1 MAEYNKVMTQ
11 IKPDLPKVIDT
22 EQIYVYVPKASYDQ
36 AGIMKP
42 DRTQFAVDDDGH
54 LSLRH
59 IKYTDTNND
68 GIDDYGSVDILF
80 GRENTQSQE
89 YFVNVPEK
97 AFVTK
102 DNVIEYAVPSMSY
115 DPSMEITETILPS
128 DELYTYVFYGPA
140 VADKTLKAT
149 SESTADTFALRDN
162 DGALHAAMH
171 NEPEADELVHY
182 TYVSKNYLK
191 STAKSN
197 VVYVTDASGN
207 PAYKPYSNTATP
219 DTVAV
224 RQPDGSV
231 HGSVNVPEDN
241 TLLNNKYISDHYI
254 PVGDDGKV
262 PPGYLP
268 DGFDDVLYGYY
279 NESTGKFYEEYGS
292 VNGFSKEI
300 IGVEGKL
307 YADKISYGTYI
318 YVSSGSSDAK
328 ALMTK
333 YSEQIP
339 AGISLGGDSDPISG
353 WSRGL
358 CAVDGDVLRCFGGVY
373 ITQDDIATGDITRQE
388 YYYQFSLDTKLDAIS
403 YQTTTT
409 EFMMRNNAAK
419 CVAGNKLL
427 AFGGLN
433 KNTGVPANGVGL
445 GIITNGHST
454 MAASGVTL
462 PHKMYGGGAA
472 YVAGR
477 AYLFGGI
484 DENGTYYDTI
494 YEYNFDAKTLTPLV
508 SRLPST
514 MGMIQN
520 SVCVIGNKA
529 YIVGIRVK
537 SNTIDR
543 RLYVFDSITN
553 TAKVINDTSLSA
565 QGECVSVAA
574 IGNKI
579 YAFGGYDSV
588 DGYLTTISEYTINGE
603 QITRKVLDAKLPYG
617 MINMTTG
624 VLNGRV
630 YLFGGDNGDN
640 VFFRDILIF
649 DPVADAVYI
658 RSGSSNANTLTL
670 GTAHSNAFYGDLG
683 YKAYKHS
690 QATGNPHNTQ
700 ITDITGLK
708 AKVDSIDGKMNPVA
722 SNALSSYVLLSASN
736 STKGVMTIAFP
747 EDFTKINV
755 NGTDYAVP
763 DDSIAISTG
772 QVITV
777 YVKPGLTPYCGTIP
791 LTSTITLPCAWL
803 QIWASGTATTGDA
816 TPYAITIGQPA
827 SVTPLNIL
835 CSVSRT
841 PFTIPIRNKNR
852 NLVTNVPVDQYDCIN
867 LGYWQTNYKPF
878 NYTTIS
884 TLSAVEHGFNVE
896 YQIDGKSAE
905 IEIPLEGTDD
915 IIVDIDETNKMI
927 NIHLDAK
934 VRAKLAKM
942 LTLPAEAP
950 AKNSI
955 VGVGTNNAQMIM
967 TEQEARDAISVFK
980 TVTISQTDYD
990 NLVVKDNK
998 TLYLITG

>member
-36 AGIMKP
+36 AGIVKP
-42 DRTQFAVDDDGH
+42 DKTQFVIAGDYTLTIKHFTMTDD
-54 LSLRH
+54 RV
-59 IKYTDTNND
+59 
-68 GIDDYGSVDILF
+68 SVDVKMGYDNDTTL
-80 GRENTQSQE
+80 GELGD
-89 YFVNVPEK
+89 K
-97 AFVTK
+97 DFVTK
-102 DNVIEYAVPSMSY
+102 
-115 DPSMEITETILPS
+115 
-128 DELYTYVFYGPA
+128 
-140 VADKTLKAT
+140 
-149 SESTADTFALRDN
+149 
-162 DGALHAAMH
+162 
-171 NEPEADELVHY
+171 
-182 TYVSKNYLK
+182 
-191 STAKSN
+191 
-197 VVYVTDASGN
+197 GN
-207 PAYKPYSNTATP
+207 LTGYSVKRLENNTATDKAYVEGANGTGTKLTDVSDGVDGGSIAKRDAQGRIFGKTTGTAGDNELVNIGYLAVGYVKKSGVANRVYTTDNTGADSVVQFSNNAIP
-219 DTVAV
+219 DTMAY
-224 RQPDGSV
+224 RAHDGSL
-231 HGSVNVPEDN
+231 HGAVVTPTDT
-241 TLLNNKYISDHYI
+241 TLLNHKYTSEHYI
-254 PVGDDGKV
+254 PVGEDGKV

-279 NESTGKFYEEYGS
+279 NESTGKFYEEYDS

-328 ALMTK
+328 VLMTK

-339 AGISLGGDSDPISG
+339 AGIALGGDGDPISG

-373 ITQDDIATGDITRQE
+373 ITQDDIATGDITREQ
-388 YYYQFSLDTKLDAIS
+388 YFYQFSLDTNLDAIS

-433 KNTGVPANGVGL
+433 QNTGVPANGVGL

-472 YVAGR
+472 YVSGR

-484 DENGTYYDTI
+484 DENGIYYDTI
-494 YEYNFDAKTLTPLV
+494 YEYDFDAKTLTPLV

-520 SVCVIGNKA
+520 SVCVIGTKA

-537 SNTIDR
+537 SNTIDK

-553 TAKVINDTSLSA
+553 TAKVVNDDSLRA

-617 MINMTTG
+617 MINMTTA

-630 YLFGGDNGDN
+630 YLFGGDDGDN
-640 VFFRDILIF
+640 IFFRDILIF
-649 DPVADAVYI
+649 DPVAEAVYI

-690 QATGNPHNTQ
+690 QATGNPHNTR

-708 AKVDSIDGKMNPVA
+708 TKLDTIDTKLIKTLDDGNRNQYRIAMYAKQGTYGVVHTNRSDVSLNGTLQSGSFSISAGDVITMPGDSNIPIVNGVSLSS
-722 SNALSSYVLLSASN
+722 SNA
-736 STKGVMTIAFP
+736 
-747 EDFTKINV
+747 E
-755 NGTDYAVP
+755 
-763 DDSIAISTG
+763 
-772 QVITV
+772 
-777 YVKPGLTPYCGTIP
+777 
-791 LTSTITLPCAWL
+791 ITLPLGMIVIAN
-803 QIWASGTATTGDA
+803 SDA
-816 TPYAITIGQPA
+816 ISFISPTVWKITIRA
-827 SVTPLNIL
+827 ATVADTL
-835 CSVSRT
+835 
-841 PFTIPIRNKNR
+841 PIRIAPDNQALSIPLRDGRGRLTTIDPSGNDDFQC
-852 NLVTNVPVDQYDCIN
+852 VNV
-867 LGYWQTNYKPF
+867 GYWKTNYKPF

-884 TLSAVEHGFNVE
+884 TLSSVDKGFNVE

-967 TEQEARDAISVFK
+967 TEQEARDAISVYK
-980 TVTISQTDYD
+980 TLSISQTDYD
-990 NLVVKDNK
+990 NLAVKDSK

>member
-36 AGIMKP
+36 AGIIKP
-42 DRTQFAVDDDGH
+42 DKTQFVIAGDYTLTIKHFTMTDD
-54 LSLRH
+54 RV
-59 IKYTDTNND
+59 
-68 GIDDYGSVDILF
+68 SVDVKMGYDNSIPTADLD
-80 GRENTQSQE
+80 N
-89 YFVNVPEK
+89 K
-97 AFVTK
+97 DFVTK
-102 DNVIEYAVPSMSY
+102 GNLTGYALKKLENDTTKDKVYIEGANSTGTKLVDVSDGVDGGSIVKRDAQGRIFGKTTGSAGDN
-115 DPSMEITETILPS
+115 
-128 DELYTYVFYGPA
+128 
-140 VADKTLKAT
+140 
-149 SESTADTFALRDN
+149 
-162 DGALHAAMH
+162 
-171 NEPEADELVHY
+171 ELVNIGYIEARYVKKSGVANRVY
-182 TYVSKNYLK
+182 TTDNTGADSV
-191 STAKSN
+191 AQFSN
-197 VVYVTDASGN
+197 NAI
-207 PAYKPYSNTATP
+207 P
-219 DTVAV
+219 DTMAY
-224 RQPDGSV
+224 RAHDGSLRGAV
-231 HGSVNVPEDN
+231 VTPLDT
-241 TLLNNKYISDHYI
+241 TLLNNKYISEHYI

-279 NESTGKFYEEYGS
+279 NESTGKFYEEYDS
-292 VNGFSKEI
+292 VNGFSKEL

-328 ALMTK
+328 ALVSK

-339 AGISLGGDSDPISG
+339 AGIGTGGDGDPISG

-373 ITQDDIATGDITRQE
+373 ISQYDIATGDITRQQ
-388 YYYQFSLDTKLDAIS
+388 YYYQFSLDTKSDVIS
-403 YQTTTT
+403 YQTSTT
-409 EFMMRNNAAK
+409 EFAMRNNAAK

-433 KNTGVPANGVGL
+433 QSNGVPANGVGL

-472 YVAGR
+472 YVSGR

-520 SVCVIGNKA
+520 SVCVIGTKV

-553 TAKVINDTSLSA
+553 TAKVVNDTSLSA

-574 IGNKI
+574 VGNKI

-588 DGYLTTISEYTINGE
+588 DGYLTSISEYTINGE

-617 MINMTTG
+617 MINMTTA

-658 RSGSSNANTLTL
+658 RSGSSTANTLTL

-708 AKVDSIDGKMNPVA
+708 TKLDTIDTKLVKTLDDGNRNQYRIAMYAKQGTYGVVHTNRSDVSLNGTLQSGSFSISAGDVITMPGDNSIPIVNGVSLSS
-722 SNALSSYVLLSASN
+722 SNA
-736 STKGVMTIAFP
+736 
-747 EDFTKINV
+747 E
-755 NGTDYAVP
+755 
-763 DDSIAISTG
+763 
-772 QVITV
+772 
-777 YVKPGLTPYCGTIP
+777 
-791 LTSTITLPCAWL
+791 ITLPLGMIIIAD
-803 QIWASGTATTGDA
+803 SDA
-816 TPYAITIGQPA
+816 HSFTSPTVWKITIRA
-827 SVTPLNIL
+827 ATVADTL
-835 CSVSRT
+835 
-841 PFTIPIRNKNR
+841 PIRIAPDNQALSIPLRDGKGRLTTIDPSGNDDSQC
-852 NLVTNVPVDQYDCIN
+852 VNV
-867 LGYWQTNYKPF
+867 GYWKTNYKPF

-980 TVTISQTDYD
+980 TVTITQTDYD
-990 NLVVKDNK
+990 NLAVKDNK

>member
-42 DRTQFAVDDDGH
+42 DRTQFVIAGDYTLTIKHFTMTDD
-54 LSLRH
+54 RV
-59 IKYTDTNND
+59 
-68 GIDDYGSVDILF
+68 SVDVKMGYDNDTAIDGLD
-80 GRENTQSQE
+80 S
-89 YFVNVPEK
+89 K
-97 AFVTK
+97 DFVTK
-102 DNVIEYAVPSMSY
+102 GNLTGYAVKKLENNADIDKAY
-115 DPSMEITETILPS
+115 VEGANGTGTRLLDVATEV
-128 DELYTYVFYGPA
+128 YTRSIAKRDWQGRLFA
-140 VADKTLKAT
+140 
-149 SESTADTFALRDN
+149 STTGNAGDN
-162 DGALHAAMH
+162 
-171 NEPEADELVHY
+171 ELVNIG
-182 TYVSKNYLK
+182 YVSTNYVKK
-191 STAKSN
+191 SGVANRVYTTDNTGADSVAQFSN
-197 VVYVTDASGN
+197 NAI
-207 PAYKPYSNTATP
+207 P
-219 DTVAV
+219 DTMAY
-224 RQPDGSV
+224 RAHDGSLRGAV
-231 HGSVNVPEDN
+231 VTPLDT
-241 TLLNNKYISDHYI
+241 TLLNNKYVSEHYI

-279 NESTGKFYEEYGS
+279 NESTGKFYEEYDS

-328 ALMTK
+328 DLLSK

-339 AGISLGGDSDPISG
+339 AGIGLGGDSDPISG

-373 ITQDDIATGDITRQE
+373 IAQGDIAIGDITRQM

-409 EFMMRNNAAK
+409 EFAMRNNAAK

-427 AFGGLN
+427 AFGGLSQS
-433 KNTGVPANGVGL
+433 TGVPVNSVGM

-454 MAASGVTL
+454 LSSSGVTL

-472 YVAGR
+472 YVNGKV
-477 AYLFGGI
+477 YLFGGI
-484 DENGTYYDTI
+484 DENDTYYDTI
-494 YEYNFDAKTLTPLV
+494 YEYDLDAKTLTLLD
-508 SRLPST
+508 SKLPST
-514 MGMIQN
+514 MGRIQN
-520 SVCVIGNKA
+520 SVCVIGTKV
-529 YIVGIRVK
+529 YIIGVR
-537 SNTIDR
+537 SANHLIDT
-543 RLYVFDSITN
+543 RLYVFDPITK
-553 TAKVINDTSLSA
+553 TTKVITDASTFA
-565 QGECVSVAA
+565 QGENVSVAA

-579 YAFGGYDSV
+579 YAFGGYTHA
-588 DGYLTTISEYTINGE
+588 DGYLTSISEYTINGE

-649 DPVADAVYI
+649 DPIADAVYI
-658 RSGSSNANTLTL
+658 RSGSSTANTLTL

-708 AKVDSIDGKMNPVA
+708 AKVDAIDSKMNPVA
-722 SNALSSYVLLSASN
+722 SNGLSSYVLLSASN

-777 YVKPGLTPYCGTIP
+777 YVKAGLTPYCGTIP

-852 NLVTNVPVDQYDCIN
+852 NLVTNVPVDTYDCIN

-967 TEQEARDAISVFK
+967 TEQEARDAISVYK
-980 TVTISQTDYD
+980 TLSISQTDYD
-990 NLVVKDNK
+990 NLAVKDNK

>member
-42 DRTQFAVDDDGH
+42 DKTQFVIAGDYTLTIKHFEMTDDHVAVDVKMGY
-54 LSLRH
+54 
-59 IKYTDTNND
+59 KNDTTLED
-68 GIDDYGSVDILF
+68 LADKD
-80 GRENTQSQE
+80 
-89 YFVNVPEK
+89 
-97 AFVTK
+97 FVTK
-102 DNVIEYAVPSMSY
+102 GGMTGYAVKKL
-115 DPSMEITETILPS
+115 ENNT
-128 DELYTYVFYGPA
+128 A
-140 VADKTLKAT
+140 ADKAYVEGANGTGTRLVDVSDGVDNGSIAKRDSAGRIFGKT
-149 SESTADTFALRDN
+149 TGTAGDN
-162 DGALHAAMH
+162 
-171 NEPEADELVHY
+171 ELVNIGYLETGYVKKVGSANRVY
-182 TYVSKNYLK
+182 T
-191 STAKSN
+191 TGSN
-197 VVYVTDASGN
+197 GADSSVLFSDDAV
-207 PAYKPYSNTATP
+207 P
-219 DTVAV
+219 DTMAY
-224 RQPDGSV
+224 RAHDGSLRGAV
-231 HGSVNVPEDN
+231 VTPTDT
-241 TLLNNKYISDHYI
+241 TLLNNKYVSEHYI
-254 PVGDDGKV
+254 PVGEDGKV

-279 NESTGKFYEEYGS
+279 NESTGKFYEEYDS

-328 ALMTK
+328 ALLSK

-339 AGISLGGDSDPISG
+339 TGIGLGGDGDPISG

-358 CAVDGDVLRCFGGVY
+358 CAIDGDVLRCFGGVY
-373 ITQDDIATGDITRQE
+373 ITQDDIATGDLTKQM

-409 EFMMRNNAAK
+409 EFAMRNNAAK

-433 KNTGVPANGVGL
+433 QNTGIPVNSVGM
-445 GIITNGHST
+445 GIITNGHSAL
-454 MAASGVTL
+454 AASGITL

-472 YVAGR
+472 YVNGKV
-477 AYLFGGI
+477 YLFGGI
-484 DENGTYYDTI
+484 DENDTYYDTI
-494 YEYNFDAKTLTPLV
+494 YEYDLDAKTLTLLD
-508 SRLPST
+508 SKLPST
-514 MGMIQN
+514 MGRIQN
-520 SVCVIGNKA
+520 SVCVIGTKV
-529 YIVGIRVK
+529 YIIGVR
-537 SNTIDR
+537 SANHLIDT
-543 RLYVFDSITN
+543 RLYIFDPITK
-553 TAKVINDTSLSA
+553 TTKVITDASTFA
-565 QGECVSVAA
+565 QGENVSVAA

-579 YAFGGYDSV
+579 YAFGGYTHA

-649 DPVADAVYI
+649 DPVAEAVYI

-708 AKVDSIDGKMNPVA
+708 AKVDSIDKKMNPAA
-722 SNALSSYVLLSASN
+722 SNGLSSYVLLSASN

-747 EDFTKINV
+747 ENFTKINV

-763 DDSIAISTG
+763 TDSIAISTG
-772 QVITV
+772 QVITL

-791 LTSTITLPCAWL
+791 LTSAITLPCAWL

-841 PFTIPIRNKNR
+841 PFTIPIRNNNR

-934 VRAKLAKM
+934 VREKLAKM

-990 NLVVKDNK
+990 NLAVKDNK

>member
-80 GRENTQSQE
+80 GRENTQSKE

-254 PVGDDGKV
+254 PVGDDGKI
-262 PPGYLP
+262 PNSYLP
-268 DGFDDVLYGYY
+268 ADIGADEIVSGYY
-279 NESTGKFYEEYGS
+279 ITGEFWDEFDAWEQENTWQINENPMTIFYDETETPMPYFKSYGS
-292 VNGFSKEI
+292 ATIRTLSADNVLSGTVESSKMFQWMDDSQRLRFAKKNDENAGVACDVVQGAWSYKVSNDTTYQATDASAKQALRTIVFSRRPDDGTFLEWLKENAI
-300 IGVEGKL
+300 QTAGPTPIAGDQEKL
-307 YADKISYGTYI
+307 YVDLETNKTYRWDATAG
-318 YVSSGSSDAK
+318 YVQVGSS
-328 ALMTK
+328 
-333 YSEQIP
+333 
-339 AGISLGGDSDPISG
+339 
-353 WSRGL
+353 
-358 CAVDGDVLRCFGGVY
+358 
-373 ITQDDIATGDITRQE
+373 
-388 YYYQFSLDTKLDAIS
+388 
-403 YQTTTT
+403 
-409 EFMMRNNAAK
+409 
-419 CVAGNKLL
+419 L
-427 AFGGLN
+427 A
-433 KNTGVPANGVGL
+433 
-445 GIITNGHST
+445 
-454 MAASGVTL
+454 
-462 PHKMYGGGAA
+462 
-472 YVAGR
+472 
-477 AYLFGGI
+477 
-484 DENGTYYDTI
+484 
-494 YEYNFDAKTLTPLV
+494 
-508 SRLPST
+508 
-514 MGMIQN
+514 
-520 SVCVIGNKA
+520 
-529 YIVGIRVK
+529 
-537 SNTIDR
+537 
-543 RLYVFDSITN
+543 
-553 TAKVINDTSLSA
+553 
-565 QGECVSVAA
+565 
-574 IGNKI
+574 
-579 YAFGGYDSV
+579 
-588 DGYLTTISEYTINGE
+588 
-603 QITRKVLDAKLPYG
+603 
-617 MINMTTG
+617 
-624 VLNGRV
+624 
-630 YLFGGDNGDN
+630 
-640 VFFRDILIF
+640 
-649 DPVADAVYI
+649 
-658 RSGSSNANTLTL
+658 L
-670 GTAHSNAFYGDLG
+670 GTTHDSAYYGDFG
-683 YKAYKHS
+683 DKAYKHS

-736 STKGVMTIAFP
+736 STKGVMTIAFS

-867 LGYWQTNYKPF
+867 LDYWQTNYKPF

-990 NLVVKDNK
+990 NLAVKDNK

>member
-22 EQIYVYVPKASYDQ
+22 EQIYVYVPKASYDK

-42 DRTQFAVDDDGH
+42 DKTQFVIACDYTLTIKHFEMTDDHVAVDVKMGYKNDTTLEDLADKDFVTKGGMTGYSVKK
-54 LSLRH
+54 LENDTA
-59 IKYTDTNND
+59 TDKAYVEGANGAGTKLVDVSD
-68 GIDDYGSVDILF
+68 GIDGASIVKRDAQGRIF
-80 GRENTQSQE
+80 GKTTGT
-89 YFVNVPEK
+89 
-97 AFVTK
+97 AG
-102 DNVIEYAVPSMSY
+102 DN
-115 DPSMEITETILPS
+115 
-128 DELYTYVFYGPA
+128 
-140 VADKTLKAT
+140 
-149 SESTADTFALRDN
+149 
-162 DGALHAAMH
+162 
-171 NEPEADELVHY
+171 ELVNIG
-182 TYVSKNYLK
+182 YVSTNYVKK
-191 STAKSN
+191 SGVANRVYTTDSN
-197 VVYVTDASGN
+197 GADSVAQFSNDAI
-207 PAYKPYSNTATP
+207 P
-219 DTVAV
+219 DTMAY
-224 RQPDGSV
+224 RAHDGSLRGAV
-231 HGSVNVPEDN
+231 VTPTDT
-241 TLLNNKYISDHYI
+241 TLLNNKYISEHYI

-279 NESTGKFYEEYGS
+279 NESTGKFYEEYDS

-339 AGISLGGDSDPISG
+339 AGIGIGGDGDPISG

-373 ITQDDIATGDITRQE
+373 ITQDDIAIGDITREE

-409 EFMMRNNAAK
+409 EFAMRNNAAK

-433 KNTGVPANGVGL
+433 QRTGVPVNNVGM

-454 MAASGVTL
+454 LSASGVTL

-472 YVAGR
+472 YVNGKV
-477 AYLFGGI
+477 YLFGGI
-484 DENGTYYDTI
+484 DENDTYYDTI
-494 YEYNFDAKTLTPLV
+494 YEYDLDAKTLTLLE
-508 SRLPST
+508 SKLPNT
-514 MGMIQN
+514 LGRIQN
-520 SVCVIGNKA
+520 SVCVIGTKV
-529 YIVGIRVK
+529 YIIGVR
-537 SNTIDR
+537 NENHLIDT
-543 RLYVFDSITN
+543 RLYIFDSITK
-553 TAKVINDTSLSA
+553 TTKVITDASTFA
-565 QGECVSVAA
+565 QGENVSVAA

-579 YAFGGYDSV
+579 YAFGGYTHA

-603 QITRKVLDAKLPYG
+603 QITRKVLNAKLPYG

-658 RSGSSNANTLTL
+658 RSGSSNANILTL

-708 AKVDSIDGKMNPVA
+708 AKVDAIDKKMNPAA
-722 SNALSSYVLLSASN
+722 SNGLSSYVLLSASN

-763 DDSIAISTG
+763 TDSIAISTG

-791 LTSTITLPCAWL
+791 LTSAITLPCAWL

-841 PFTIPIRNKNR
+841 PFTIPIRNNNR

-915 IIVDIDETNKMI
+915 IIVDIDQTNKMI

-934 VRAKLAKM
+934 VREKLAKM

-955 VGVGTNNAQMIM
+955 VGVGTNNTQMIM

-990 NLVVKDNK
+990 NLAVKDNK

>member
-36 AGIMKP
+36 AGIVKP
-42 DRTQFAVDDDGH
+42 DKTQFVIAGDYTLTIKHFTMTDD
-54 LSLRH
+54 RV
-59 IKYTDTNND
+59 
-68 GIDDYGSVDILF
+68 SVDVKMGYDNSIPTTDL
-80 GRENTQSQE
+80 GD
-89 YFVNVPEK
+89 K
-97 AFVTK
+97 DFVTK
-102 DNVIEYAVPSMSY
+102 GNLTGYALKKLENDTTKDKAYIEGANSTGTKLVDVSDGVDGGSIVKRDAQGSIFGKTTGSSGDN
-115 DPSMEITETILPS
+115 
-128 DELYTYVFYGPA
+128 
-140 VADKTLKAT
+140 
-149 SESTADTFALRDN
+149 
-162 DGALHAAMH
+162 
-171 NEPEADELVHY
+171 ELVNIGYLAVGYVKKSGVANRVY
-182 TYVSKNYLK
+182 TTDNTGADSV
-191 STAKSN
+191 AQFSN
-197 VVYVTDASGN
+197 NAI
-207 PAYKPYSNTATP
+207 P
-219 DTVAV
+219 DTMAY
-224 RQPDGSV
+224 RAHDGSLRGAV
-231 HGSVNVPEDN
+231 VTPLDT
-241 TLLNNKYISDHYI
+241 TLLNNKYVSEHFI

-279 NESTGKFYEEYGS
+279 NESTGKFYEEYDS
-292 VNGFSKEI
+292 VNGFSKEL

-328 ALMTK
+328 ALVSK

-339 AGISLGGDSDPISG
+339 AGIGTGGDGDPISG

-373 ITQDDIATGDITRQE
+373 ISQYDIATGDITRQQ
-388 YYYQFSLDTKLDAIS
+388 YYYQFSLDTKSDVIS
-403 YQTTTT
+403 YQTSTT
-409 EFMMRNNAAK
+409 EFAMRNNAAK

-433 KNTGVPANGVGL
+433 QSNGVPANGVGL

-472 YVAGR
+472 YVSGR

-520 SVCVIGNKA
+520 SVCVIGTKV

-553 TAKVINDTSLSA
+553 TAKVVNDTSLSA

-574 IGNKI
+574 VGNKI

-588 DGYLTTISEYTINGE
+588 DGYLTSISEYTINGE

-617 MINMTTG
+617 MINMTTA

-658 RSGSSNANTLTL
+658 RSGSSTANTLTL

-708 AKVDSIDGKMNPVA
+708 TKLDTIDTKMVKTLDDGNRNQYRIAMYAKQGTYGVVHTNRSDVSLNGTLQSGSFSISAGDVITMPGDNSIPIVNGVSLTS
-722 SNALSSYVLLSASN
+722 SNA
-736 STKGVMTIAFP
+736 
-747 EDFTKINV
+747 E
-755 NGTDYAVP
+755 
-763 DDSIAISTG
+763 
-772 QVITV
+772 
-777 YVKPGLTPYCGTIP
+777 
-791 LTSTITLPCAWL
+791 ITLPLGMIIIAD
-803 QIWASGTATTGDA
+803 SDA
-816 TPYAITIGQPA
+816 HSFISPTVWKITIRA
-827 SVTPLNIL
+827 ATVADTL
-835 CSVSRT
+835 
-841 PFTIPIRNKNR
+841 PIRIAPDNQALSIPLRDGKGRLTTIDPNG
-852 NLVTNVPVDQYDCIN
+852 NDDSQCVNVA
-867 LGYWQTNYKPF
+867 YWKTNYKPF

-967 TEQEARDAISVFK
+967 TEQEARDAISVYK
-980 TVTISQTDYD
+980 TLSISQTDYD
-990 NLVVKDNK
+990 NLAVKDSK

>member
-22 EQIYVYVPKASYDQ
+22 EQIYVYVPKSSYDQ

-42 DRTQFAVDDDGH
+42 DKTQFVIAGDYTLTIKHFEMTDDHVAVDVKMGY
-54 LSLRH
+54 
-59 IKYTDTNND
+59 KNDTTLED
-68 GIDDYGSVDILF
+68 LADKD
-80 GRENTQSQE
+80 
-89 YFVNVPEK
+89 
-97 AFVTK
+97 FVTK
-102 DNVIEYAVPSMSY
+102 GSMTGYAVKKL
-115 DPSMEITETILPS
+115 E
-128 DELYTYVFYGPA
+128 
-140 VADKTLKAT
+140 
-149 SESTADTFALRDN
+149 N
-162 DGALHAAMH
+162 
-171 NEPEADELVHY
+171 
-182 TYVSKNYLK
+182 
-191 STAKSN
+191 
-197 VVYVTDASGN
+197 
-207 PAYKPYSNTATP
+207 NTATDKAYVEGANGTGTKLVDVSDGVDGGSIVKRDAQGRIFGKTTGTAGDNELVNIGYLETGYVKKSGVANRVYTTDNTGADSSVLFSYDAVP
-219 DTVAV
+219 DTMAY
-224 RQPDGSV
+224 RAHDGSL
-231 HGSVNVPEDN
+231 HGAVVTPLDT
-241 TLLNNKYISDHYI
+241 TLLNHKYISEHYI

-279 NESTGKFYEEYGS
+279 NESTGKFYEEYDS

-339 AGISLGGDSDPISG
+339 AGIGLGGDGDPISG

-373 ITQDDIATGDITRQE
+373 ITQDNIATGDLTKQM
-388 YYYQFSLDTKLDAIS
+388 YFYQFSLDTKLDAIS

-409 EFMMRNNAAK
+409 EFAMRNNAAK

-433 KNTGVPANGVGL
+433 QSTGIPVNSVGM
-445 GIITNGHST
+445 GIITNGHS
-454 MAASGVTL
+454 ALSASGVTL

-472 YVAGR
+472 YVNGKV
-477 AYLFGGI
+477 YLFGGI
-484 DENGTYYDTI
+484 DENDTYYDTI
-494 YEYNFDAKTLTPLV
+494 YEYDLDAKTLTLLE
-508 SRLPST
+508 SKLPNT
-514 MGMIQN
+514 LGRIQN
-520 SVCVIGNKA
+520 SVCVIGTKV
-529 YIVGIRVK
+529 YIIGVR
-537 SNTIDR
+537 NENHLIDT
-543 RLYVFDSITN
+543 RLYIFDSITK
-553 TAKVINDTSLSA
+553 TTKVITDASTFA
-565 QGECVSVAA
+565 QGENVSVAA

-579 YAFGGYDSV
+579 YAFGGYTHA
-588 DGYLTTISEYTINGE
+588 DGYLTTISEYTINGD

-708 AKVDSIDGKMNPVA
+708 AKVDAIDKKMNPAA
-722 SNALSSYVLLSASN
+722 SNGLSSYVLLSASN

-747 EDFTKINV
+747 ENFTKINV

-763 DDSIAISTG
+763 TDSIAISTG

-791 LTSTITLPCAWL
+791 LTSAITLPCAWL

-841 PFTIPIRNKNR
+841 PFTIPIRNNNR

-934 VRAKLAKM
+934 VREKLAKM

-990 NLVVKDNK
+990 NLAVKDNK